1 MNAVQARQ
9 ALEAFKSANP
19 QWAKDPRLTPQWAKL
34 QRQYET
40 ALFGYSAI

>member
-1 MNAVQARQ
+1 MQAVQARQ
-9 ALEAFKSANP
+9 ALDQFKKANP
-19 QWAKDPRLTPQWAKL
+19 QWGTSPALYPQWLQL